1 MRHEQ
6 HKEESSQIHKNPKF
20 HSRSIASG
28 STQGTRSVIIP
39 EEVNK
44 RRRQRVAN
52 ESFDEKSRLFI
63 KSMRESPKPEAKR
76 SKLFAGARC
85 STAVKRWYTKRGI
98 EATPRP
104 VKRRNQQEGKG
115 NRERER
121 KRKRES
127 EKELRKFPSPRRRP
141 YNKTIVF
148 RASGARSNK
157 GVRQSE
163 NILQNNIS
171 RSSKRRQSGVV
182 VSAFL
187 AKSVST
193 NDVSTRASTV
203 YGFSMPSNVASEKS
217 NTTLS
222 DFLRV
227 CATYTRT
234 RLRKK
239 FLFMDRRYPF
249 YPTLFVTGYARKPPS
264 RSFPFLREEILEIRA
279 MYNYVE
285 WECSIADRLWV
296 DTSWLRIWLPLGEG
310 ELLVLFC
317 WIIASY

>member
-6 HKEESSQIHKNPKF
+6 HKEESFQIYKNPKF

-63 KSMRESPKPEAKR
+63 KSMRESRKPEAKR
-76 SKLFAGARC
+76 SKLFAEARC

-98 EATPRP
+98 EATPGP

-115 NRERER
+115 KRERESE
-121 KRKRES
+121 RES
-127 EKELRKFPSPRRRP
+127 EKELRKFSSPRRRP

-182 VSAFL
+182 VSAIL

-193 NDVSTRASTV
+193 SDVSTRASTV

-239 FLFMDRRYPF
+239 FLFMDRRHPF
-249 YPTLFVTGYARKPPS
+249 YPTLCVTGGYACKLPS
-264 RSFPFLREEILEIRA
+264 KSFLFLREEILEVRT

-285 WECSIADRLWV
+285 WECSIADRSWV
-296 DTSWLRIWLPLGEG
+296 DTSWLRIWLPLGES